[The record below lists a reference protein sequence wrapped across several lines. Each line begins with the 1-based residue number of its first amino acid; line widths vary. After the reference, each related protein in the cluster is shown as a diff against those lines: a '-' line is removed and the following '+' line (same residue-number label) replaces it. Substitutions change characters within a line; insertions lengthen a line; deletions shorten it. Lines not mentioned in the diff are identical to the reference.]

1 MTQPVYCAIGDIH
14 GELDRLQELHA
25 MVRFHAEVELGG
37 AEVTLVHLGDL
48 IDRGQDSCGVVD
60 YLMEM
65 EANRG
70 PHCVNIRGN
79 HEQLMIES
87 VRMEDEASRRSWL
100 EWGGQETMDSYRRRG
115 LDGPPDHHLD
125 WLLGLPTIFRDE
137 AQGLVFVHGGVDP
150 DTFPDCGERVQMWTR
165 RKEFF
170 DTRCWTAPD
179 LIGQTV
185 VHGHSPTQDSL
196 PDMAADGRRI
206 NLDTGAVF
214 GGRLTAAILVPGAA
228 PCFLHS

>member
-25 MVRFHAEVELGG
+25 MVRFHAKVELGG

-48 IDRGQDSCGVVD
+48 MDRGQGSCGVVD
-60 YLMEM
+60 YLMGM

-100 EWGGQETMDSYRRRG
+100 EWGGQETMDSYRRR
-115 LDGPPDHHLD
+115 
-125 WLLGLPTIFRDE
+125 
-137 AQGLVFVHGGVDP
+137 A
-150 DTFPDCGERVQMWTR
+150 
-165 RKEFF
+165 
-170 DTRCWTAPD
+170 WTA
-179 LIGQTV
+179 
-185 VHGHSPTQDSL
+185 
-196 PDMAADGRRI
+196 RRI
-206 NLDTGAVF
+206 ITSTG
-214 GGRLTAAILVPGAA
+214 
-228 PCFLHS
+228 C